1 MSKIYIDIRENKL
14 KDYFV
19 NNNDIKNDVIIK
31 QLDLGD
37 IIFVKEPLINLD
49 NIFAPENIILI
60 IERKTIDDLRASIKD
75 GRHREQKSRLMSNYP
90 IEKIYYLIE
99 GNILDYQIKY
109 GHVNLDK
116 TLKSL
121 YGSMINTLVRDNLK
135 IIKTIDFEE
144 SLYILKLIYQKILKQ
159 PNIFIKKHQVDL
171 TKANLSKDN
180 SSNDNSS
187 YDNYASL
194 IKVKKKD
201 NLTPKICQIAQLTQ
215 IQGVSNFIA
224 TIIIDNYGSLF
235 NLCKK
240 YLELDNEELCCKLL
254 VDLPIKTTTGKTRKL
269 GKVLSERIYR
279 FLT

>member
-14 KDYFV
+14 KDYFLG
-19 NNNDIKNDVIIK
+19 DDVIKKDVVIQ

-37 IIFVKEPLINLD
+37 IIFVKHPLINEENPL
-49 NIFAPENIILI
+49 APENVMLI

-75 GRHREQKSRLMSNYP
+75 GRHREQKSRLLANYP
-90 IEKIYYLIE
+90 LEKIYYLIE

-109 GHVNLDK
+109 GHVDLDK

-121 YGSMINTLVRDNLK
+121 YGSMINTLIRDNLK

-144 SLYILKLIYQKILKQ
+144 SIYILKLIYQKTIKQ
-159 PNIFIKKHQVDL
+159 PDIFSKK
-171 TKANLSKDN
+171 TPDN
-180 SSNDNSS
+180 SSKEHSS
-187 YDNYASL
+187 SNYSSL

-224 TIIIDNYGSLF
+224 TIVIDNYGSIY
-235 NLCKK
+235 NLCNK
-240 YLELDNEELCCKLL
+240 YHELNNQELCEKLL
-254 VDLPIKTTTGKTRKL
+254 IDLPITTTTGKTRKL

>member
-14 KDYFV
+14 KDYFL
-19 NNNDIKNDVIIK
+19 NNDDIKNDVIIK

-37 IIFVKEPLINLD
+37 IIFVKKPLINLD

-75 GRHREQKSRLMSNYP
+75 GRHREQKSRLISNYP
-90 IEKIYYLIE
+90 LEKIYYLIE

-135 IIKTIDFEE
+135 IIKTVDIEE
-144 SLYILKLIYQKILKQ
+144 SIYILKLIYQKILKQ
-159 PNIFIKKHQVDL
+159 PDIFIKKPHMISSSSH
-171 TKANLSKDN
+171 NLSKDN
-180 SSNDNSS
+180 SSN
-187 YDNYASL
+187 DNYASL

-240 YLELDNEELCCKLL
+240 YLELNNEELCCKLL
-254 VDLPIKTTTGKTRKL
+254 IDLPIKTTTGKTRKL
-269 GKVLSERIYR
+269 GKVLSERIYK

>member
-14 KDYFV
+14 KDYFL

-49 NIFAPENIILI
+49 NTFAPENIILI

-90 IEKIYYLIE
+90 LEKIYYLIE

-109 GHVNLDK
+109 GHIDLDK

-159 PNIFIKKHQVDL
+159 PNIFIKKQV
-171 TKANLSKDN
+171 NLLDN
-180 SSNDNSS
+180 SSS
-187 YDNYASL
+187 DNYASL

-240 YLELDNEELCCKLL
+240 YLELNNEELCCKLL
-254 VDLPIKTTTGKTRKL
+254 IDLPIQTTTGKTRKL